1 MDKTQFDNVSH
12 ALVRIAMAHNLD
24 IEFKPNY
31 NDEVAFVIDFNTE
44 AVDYET
50 LENPT
55 CTSVASYLV
64 ITMPKVVYED
74 ETKQGEKNKYDDFI
88 VFDMIN
94 QYHHIA
100 SKLMEAAKPQYLL
113 GVQDGH
119 VDKLMW
125 CVWN

>member
-1 MDKTQFDNVSH
+1 MDKTQFDNISH
-12 ALVRIAMAHNLD
+12 TLVRIAMAHDLD
-24 IEFKPNY
+24 IEFKPNF
-31 NDEVAFVIDFNTE
+31 NDELDFIIDFNTE

-55 CTSVASYLV
+55 CTGIASYLV
-64 ITMPKVVYED
+64 ITLPKVVDED
-74 ETKQGEKNKYDDFI
+74 ETKQDENIEERINKYR
-88 VFDMIN
+88 
-94 QYHHIA
+94 HIA

-125 CVWN
+125 CVWD

>member
-1 MDKTQFDNVSH
+1 MDKTQFDNISH
-12 ALVRIAMAHNLD
+12 TLVRIAMAHNLD

-31 NDEVAFVIDFNTE
+31 NDEVDFIIDFNTE

-55 CTSVASYLV
+55 CTSIASYLV
-64 ITMPKVVYED
+64 ITMPKVVGDD
-74 ETKQGEKNKYDDFI
+74 ETKQDEKIEDR
-88 VFDMIN
+88 IN

-113 GVQDGH
+113 GVQEGH

-125 CVWN
+125 CVWD